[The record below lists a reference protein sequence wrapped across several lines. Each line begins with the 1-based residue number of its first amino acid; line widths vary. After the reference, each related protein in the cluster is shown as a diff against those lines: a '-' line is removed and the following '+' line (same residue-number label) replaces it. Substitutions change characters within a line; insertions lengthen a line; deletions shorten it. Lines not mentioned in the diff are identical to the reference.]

1 MQEVIEKKECVICH
15 KIFVP
20 KSANAIC
27 CSAECSTERNRE
39 KERCR
44 RMMHRQQKK
53 IAKEVKVINLSIAE
67 IQRKAREAGMIYGKY
82 VLMMGR
88 M

>member
-1 MQEVIEKKECVICH
+1 MIETKECVICH

-27 CSAECSTERNRE
+27 CSAECSTKRNRE
-39 KERCR
+39 KARCR
-44 RMMHRQQKK
+44 HRMYRQQKK

-67 IQRKAREAGMIYGKY
+67 IQRRARAAGVSYGQY

>member
-1 MQEVIEKKECVICH
+1 MNEQKECVICH

-27 CSAECSTERNRE
+27 CSSECSTERNRE
-39 KERCR
+39 KARCR
-44 RMMHRQQKK
+44 HRMYRQQKK

-67 IQRKAREAGMIYGKY
+67 IQRRARAEGVSYGKY

>member
-1 MQEVIEKKECVICH
+1 MNDTKECVICH

-20 KSANAIC
+20 KSENAIC
-27 CSAECSTERNRE
+27 CSAECSAKRNRE
-39 KERCR
+39 KARCR
-44 RMMHRQQKK
+44 HRLYSRQKK

-67 IQRKAREAGMIYGKY
+67 IQRRARAEGVSCGQY